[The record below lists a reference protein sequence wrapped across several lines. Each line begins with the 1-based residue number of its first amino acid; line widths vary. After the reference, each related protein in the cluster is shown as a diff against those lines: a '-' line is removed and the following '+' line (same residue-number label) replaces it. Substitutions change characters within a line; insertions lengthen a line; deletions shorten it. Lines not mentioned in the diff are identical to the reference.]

1 MAKTSVD
8 NKYIRD
14 SIENVQTNQII
25 ISEDKLRNKLER
37 QLKRIKKTSGLL
49 SYLGIAITCVG
60 VLVSAD
66 FKKAFGIT
74 PDMWKTVFFLA
85 AVVFFVFF
93 IISGFHSIFNRV
105 TVDSIVND
113 FKTSDLSEE
122 RTGLL
127 DWVKSIFHS
136 NKKDESETEEEEEK

>member
-25 ISEDKLRNKLER
+25 ISEDKLRNKLEK
-37 QLKRIKKTSGLL
+37 QLKRIKKTSGVL

>member
-37 QLKRIKKTSGLL
+37 QLKRIKKTSGVL

-113 FKTSDLSEE
+113 FKTSNLSEE